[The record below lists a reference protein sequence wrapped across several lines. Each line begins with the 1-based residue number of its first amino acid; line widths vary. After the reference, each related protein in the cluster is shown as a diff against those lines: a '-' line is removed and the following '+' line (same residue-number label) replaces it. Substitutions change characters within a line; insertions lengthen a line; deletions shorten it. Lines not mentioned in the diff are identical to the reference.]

1 MFGYKYNY
9 EMLDDNKIKLA
20 PTKGTYIAALAA
32 TVALPLVASVA
43 LKIAERREAKR
54 FIQKYDE
61 TENN

>member
-9 EMLDDNKIKLA
+9 EMLDDNTIKLA

-32 TVALPLVASVA
+32 TVALPIAASLA

-54 FIQKYDE
+54 FIQQNE
-61 TENN
+61 EPENN

>member
-20 PTKGTYIAALAA
+20 PTKGTYITALAVS
-32 TVALPLVASVA
+32 VALPLVASVA